1 MEGKL
6 LKGGKS
12 VLDITAEQETELRK
26 KQADLQ
32 AQKEREQFVPH
43 THDTISQCHDR
54 ANALV
59 AIASLGL
66 EHLTSLLS

>member
-12 VLDITAEQETELRK
+12 VLDITAEQEAELRK

-32 AQKEREQFVPH
+32 AQKEREQYVPH
-43 THDTISQCHDR
+43 TIHTAPHITQSK
-54 ANALV
+54 
-59 AIASLGL
+59 
-66 EHLTSLLS
+66 LLCVVR

>member
-43 THDTISQCHDR
+43 AHNIIYHCHYC
-54 ANALV
+54 ANALT
-59 AIASLGL
+59 IARLGL
-66 EHLTSLLS
+66 KHLTSLLS